1 MSLFGEKC
9 ERCGNKRTKRSF
21 EGVPTCENCK
31 ADLLAKRQAAD
42 ESRHACPVDGDLM
55 QKEIVLNLVLDRCP
69 SCDGVWLDGGEL
81 ELLKRAI
88 AAGMREDFGRA
99 MTLSLKL

>member
-9 ERCGNKRTKRSF
+9 ERCGNKRTRKSF
-21 EGVPTCENCK
+21 EGIPTCEKCE
-31 ADLLAKRQAAD
+31 AELVAQREAAL
-42 ESRHACPVDGDLM
+42 ESRRACVVDGELM
-55 QKEIVLNLVLDRCP
+55 EKEIVLNLIIDRCP
-69 SCDGVWLDGGEL
+69 SCEGVWLDGGEL

-99 MTLSLKL
+99 VTFSLRL